1 MKLSL
6 LITFY
11 NEEKMIEKTHAA
23 MSEQLQRMLG
33 QELDDYELL
42 YIDDGSKDRTFAIVE
57 GLANSDERVRYISL
71 SRNFGREGGIL
82 AGFKYATGD
91 AVMVMDGDLQH
102 PPYLIPQFLAA
113 YKEGYDIVSGQRDRE
128 GESKL
133 ASLFARL
140 FYDLSN
146 HSMDVKLTDGKSELR
161 LLSRRAVD
169 TFLALQSTIAL
180 IRDSMSGSALRKR
193 SSSIRTMFGR
203 LERVSLALK
212 NPSTTLFRESFPSMI
227 SPCGFVFNLDF
238 SAWALPS
245 FTYYLNF
252 TSILPIQV
260 TMSVVTLPP
269 SRLSSSL
276 AESS

>member
-42 YIDDGSKDRTFAIVE
+42 YIDDGSKDRTFAIME

-102 PPYLIPQFLAA
+102 PPI
-113 YKEGYDIVSGQRDRE
+113 
-128 GESKL
+128 
-133 ASLFARL
+133 
-140 FYDLSN
+140 
-146 HSMDVKLTDGKSELR
+146 
-161 LLSRRAVD
+161 
-169 TFLALQSTIAL
+169 
-180 IRDSMSGSALRKR
+180 
-193 SSSIRTMFGR
+193 
-203 LERVSLALK
+203 
-212 NPSTTLFRESFPSMI
+212 
-227 SPCGFVFNLDF
+227 
-238 SAWALPS
+238 
-245 FTYYLNF
+245 
-252 TSILPIQV
+252 
-260 TMSVVTLPP
+260 
-269 SRLSSSL
+269 
-276 AESS
+276 